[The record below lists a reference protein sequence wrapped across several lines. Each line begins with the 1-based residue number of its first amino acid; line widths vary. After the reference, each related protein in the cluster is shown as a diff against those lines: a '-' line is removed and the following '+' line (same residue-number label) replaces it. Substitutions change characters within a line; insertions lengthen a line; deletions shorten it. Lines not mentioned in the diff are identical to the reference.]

1 MIIDSHCHAWG
12 YWPYQDKNNHEPN
25 QIPVPNPET
34 WGNLDQLVHEMKKN
48 DINYATVVSAQIW
61 NNEENNSY
69 VRDSIKKYN
78 NLFQFI
84 DFDSYW
90 SANYQT
96 NNAYR
101 RLEKICDNHNL
112 IGITQYL
119 GNDNASWLY
128 SEEGEK
134 LFDFI
139 NNKNLIVSLS
149 CSPRHQKSIQI
160 VAKNFPDIPILLH
173 HMGGMKV
180 NSEKKENDEVLKS
193 SMYKN
198 IYLKFSGYNYILGE
212 DRRWDFPYHDALKVY
227 EEAYKS
233 YGSNMVWGSDFP
245 VVKYSSTYKQ
255 ALEVINKYCDFISE
269 NDKNLILGKNLKTL
283 LIERGKID

>member
-12 YWPYQDKNNHEPN
+12 YWPYQEENDHEPN
-25 QIPVPNPET
+25 QIPVPNPKT
-34 WGNLDQLVHEMKKN
+34 WGNMNQLVHEMEKN
-48 DINYATVVSAQIW
+48 NIDYATVVSAQIW
-61 NNEENNSY
+61 NNNENNSY

-90 SANYQT
+90 SETYQT
-96 NNAYR
+96 TNAYE
-101 RLEKICDNHNL
+101 RLKSICNEYNL

-119 GNDNASWLY
+119 GDDDAKWLF

-134 LFDFI
+134 LFDLI
-139 NNKNLIVSLS
+139 DNKKLIVSLS
-149 CSPRHQKSIQI
+149 CSPKHQKSIRI
-160 VAKNFPDIPILLH
+160 VAKNFPEIPILLH
-173 HMGGMKV
+173 HMGGMKL
-180 NSEKKENDEVLKS
+180 NLERKENDEVLKS

-212 DRRWDFPYHDALKVY
+212 ERRWDFPYHDALKVY
-227 EEAYKS
+227 KEAYKCF
-233 YGSNMVWGSDFP
+233 GSKMVWGSDFP

-255 ALEVINKYCDFISE
+255 TLEVINKYCDFISE

-283 LIERGKID
+283 LKERGKID

>member
-12 YWPYQDKNNHEPN
+12 YWPYQEENDHEPN
-25 QIPVPNPET
+25 QIPVPNPKT
-34 WGNLDQLVHEMKKN
+34 WGNMNQLVHEMEKN
-48 DINYATVVSAQIW
+48 NIDYATVVSAQIW
-61 NNEENNSY
+61 NNNENNSY

-90 SANYQT
+90 SETYQT
-96 NNAYR
+96 TNAYE
-101 RLEKICDNHNL
+101 RLKSICNEYNL

-119 GNDNASWLY
+119 GDDDAKWLF

-134 LFDFI
+134 LFDLI
-139 NNKNLIVSLS
+139 DNKKLIVSLS
-149 CSPRHQKSIQI
+149 CSPKHQKSIRI
-160 VAKNFPDIPILLH
+160 VAKNFPEIPILLH
-173 HMGGMKV
+173 HMGGMKL
-180 NSEKKENDEVLKS
+180 NLERKENDEVLKS
-193 SMYKN
+193 SIYKN

-212 DRRWDFPYHDALKVY
+212 ERRWDFPYHDALKVY
-227 EEAYKS
+227 KEAYKWF
-233 YGSNMVWGSDFP
+233 GSKMVWGSDFP

-255 ALEVINKYCDFISE
+255 TLEVINKYCDFISE

-283 LIERGKID
+283 LKERGKID

>member
-12 YWPYQDKNNHEPN
+12 YWPYQEENDHEPN
-25 QIPVPNPET
+25 QIPVPNPKT
-34 WGNLDQLVHEMKKN
+34 WGNMDQLVHEMKKN
-48 DINYATVVSAQIW
+48 NIDYATVVSAQIW
-61 NNEENNSY
+61 NNNENNSY

-90 SANYQT
+90 SETYQT
-96 NNAYR
+96 TNAYE
-101 RLEKICDNHNL
+101 RLKSICNEYNL

-119 GNDNASWLY
+119 GDDDAKWLF

-134 LFDFI
+134 LFDLI
-139 NNKNLIVSLS
+139 NNKKLIVSLS
-149 CSPRHQKSIQI
+149 CSPKHQKSIRI
-160 VAKNFPDIPILLH
+160 VAKNFPEIPILLH
-173 HMGGMKV
+173 HMGGMKL
-180 NSEKKENDEVLKS
+180 NLERKENDEVLKS

-212 DRRWDFPYHDALKVY
+212 ERRWDFPYHDALKVY
-227 EEAYKS
+227 KEAYKWF
-233 YGSNMVWGSDFP
+233 GSKMVWGSDFP

-255 ALEVINKYCDFISE
+255 TLEVINKYCDFISDD
-269 NDKNLILGKNLKTL
+269 DKKLILGNNLEKL
-283 LIERGKID
+283 LKERGKID